1 MSSSGTPKLTV
12 CPMSPVGPG
21 VSATAVS
28 SPSTMWLNEMEISSD
43 KISTSASLKELVIM
57 AVPNMLAFVASFAV
71 NMITFV
77 FLSMIDDARLLGAVG
92 LGSLIG
98 NIFGFAIG
106 IGLTSVLDT
115 LVSQAVGARNFE
127 LAVVHLNRA
136 RIISIVVTIPCFYLM
151 WVTEP
156 LLLITRQDPET
167 SVLAGLFVKG
177 MLPALTSFI

>member
-1 MSSSGTPKLTV
+1 MSSKGTPKLTV

-21 VSATAVS
+21 VCATAVS
-28 SPSTMWLNEMEISSD
+28 SPSSMWLHEMDISSD
-43 KISTSASLKELVIM
+43 RITVLSSLKELVVL
-57 AVPNMLAFVASFAV
+57 AVPNMFAFVASFAV

-77 FLSMIDDARLLGAVG
+77 CLSMMDDAKLLGAVG

-115 LVSQAVGARNFE
+115 LVSQAVGARNHE

-136 RIISIVVTIPCFYLM
+136 RIISLVVTLPCFYLM
-151 WVTEP
+151 WITEP
-156 LLLITRQDPET
+156 LLLITKQDPET
-167 SVLAGLFVKG
+167 SALAGLFVEG
-177 MLPALTSFI
+177 MSCSYL